1 MQFNQSIEL
10 HNQKYNALNFCR
22 LPGEAQQIDR
32 IMESFAAHYCSQNP
46 GLFDEQDTCYIL
58 SFR

>member
-1 MQFNQSIEL
+1 MLKFNQ
-10 HNQKYNALNFCR
+10 FR

-32 IMESFAAHYCSQNP
+32 IMEAFSGHYCSQNP
-46 GLFDEQDTCYIL
+46 GLFDVQDTCYIL